1 MTKSPKNIE
10 ERAEAIEKIVEILNT
25 LPDQDI
31 GYCVTVA
38 ETLHT
43 RAIISQEQQ
52 SA

>member
-1 MTKSPKNIE
+1 MTNPKKIE
-10 ERAEAIEKIVEILNT
+10 ERAEAIEKIVKILNI
-25 LPDQDI
+25 LPDEDI

-43 RAIISQEQQ
+43 RAIVSQEQQ